1 MLCLVMLSTLTTFLF
16 WWNKKFGRKG
26 LSFLRKKMAMTIVQK
41 SSKKTNEHIQTSMK
55 RQLDVYADDSAAQNL
70 NNEQLKLYYE
80 FKLGRKPKASGARV
94 VNFKM

>member
-1 MLCLVMLSTLTTFLF
+1 
-16 WWNKKFGRKG
+16 
-26 LSFLRKKMAMTIVQK
+26 MTIVQK
-41 SSKKTNEHIQTSMK
+41 SSKKANEHIQTSMK
-55 RQLDVYADDSAAQNL
+55 RQLDLYADDSAAQQL